1 MKIAVTGSAGTIGK
15 PLCAELARDHDVV
28 RIDLHD
34 GDVNLDVRD
43 VDALANA
50 FAGCET
56 VVHLAGVV
64 SLEASWEETIGP
76 NITGTYAAFEAARR
90 AGVTRVIFASS
101 NHAVGMH
108 EVDNLPAVYEP
119 GFGLVVGTESPY
131 RPDSLYGV
139 WKAFGE
145 TLGRYYSD
153 NHGLQVTCVRIGSIT
168 TADDPRDPSVAQSSG
183 WLPLTEAQK
192 FARYAATWM
201 SQRDFARLVRAIIAR
216 DVRYAVIYGV
226 GDNATRFW
234 DLEPGRAIFGFWP
247 LDGVRAASA
256 RETRIDQR

>member
-1 MKIAVTGSAGTIGK
+1 
-15 PLCAELARDHDVV
+15 
-28 RIDLHD
+28 
-34 GDVNLDVRD
+34 
-43 VDALANA
+43 
-50 FAGCET
+50 
-56 VVHLAGVV
+56 
-64 SLEASWEETIGP
+64 
-76 NITGTYAAFEAARR
+76 
-90 AGVTRVIFASS
+90 VIFASS

-108 EVDNLPAVYEP
+108 EVDNLPAIYEP
-119 GFGLVVGTESPY
+119 GFGLVVRTDSPY

-168 TADDPRDPSVAQSSG
+168 PQDDPRDPSVAESSG
-183 WLPLTEAQK
+183 WLPLTVEQK

-201 SQRDFARLVRAIIAR
+201 SQRDFARLIRAIIAC
-216 DVRYAVIYGV
+216 DVPYAVIYGV

-247 LDGVRAASA
+247 LDGVK
-256 RETRIDQR
+256 

>member
-1 MKIAVTGSAGTIGK
+1 MRIAVTGSAGTIGK
-15 PLCAELARDHDVV
+15 PLCADLARDHDVV

-34 GDVNLDVRD
+34 ADVVIDVRD
-43 VDALANA
+43 ADALTSA

-64 SLEASWEETIGP
+64 AVDASWEDVYSVNIG
-76 NITGTYAAFEAARR
+76 GTYAAFEAARR
-90 AGVTRVIFASS
+90 AGAKRVIFASS

-108 EVDNLPAVYEP
+108 EVENAPALYEP
-119 GFGLVVGTESPY
+119 GFGLVVRTGEPF

-168 TADDPRDPSVAQSSG
+168 PQDDPRDASVAQSSG
-183 WLPLTEAQK
+183 WLSLTEDQK

-216 DVRYAVIYGV
+216 DVPYAVVYGV

-234 DLEPGRAIFGFWP
+234 DLEPGRAIFAFWP
-247 LDGVRAASA
+247 EDGTHPA
-256 RETRIDQR
+256 